1 MYIISEKADHDMIT
15 GKLPSNLKLSF
26 KKQRKRLVK
35 REIKKKRA
43 EEGKEKNEKL
53 LKRGKETEGRRR

>member
-1 MYIISEKADHDMIT
+1 MIA

-35 REIKKKRA
+35 REIKKKGA
-43 EEGKEKNEKL
+43 VQGQGIKMKSC
-53 LKRGKETEGRRR
+53 